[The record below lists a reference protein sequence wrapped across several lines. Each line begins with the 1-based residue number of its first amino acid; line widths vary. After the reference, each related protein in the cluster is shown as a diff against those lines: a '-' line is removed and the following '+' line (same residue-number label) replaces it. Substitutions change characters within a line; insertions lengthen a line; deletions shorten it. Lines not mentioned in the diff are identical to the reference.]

1 MKRQKRSRSK
11 RAEKQGY
18 QAGINKKGSE
28 ECPYH
33 GLKVKERWLGGWR
46 QAREDIYAGLTQ

>member
-1 MKRQKRSRSK
+1 MKRQKRSRSQ

-18 QAGINKKGSE
+18 QAGINRKSSD

-33 GLKVKERWLGGWR
+33 VIKIKERWLGGWR
-46 QAREDIYAGLTQ
+46 QAREDIFSGLTQ

>member
-1 MKRQKRSRSK
+1 MKRQKRSRSQ

-18 QAGINKKGSE
+18 QAGMNKKSSE

-33 GLKVKERWLGGWR
+33 GLKIKERWLGGWR
-46 QAREDIYAGLTQ
+46 QAREDIYLGLMQ